1 MIFSRIFLL
10 LGLCAAAAIAAPA
23 ASSSSPQC
31 IDESGKAV
39 DWYIVYKFPYLSHLH
54 QKLFGGYRYAVLT
67 SAANDGWHLSAN
79 NITDHQNSIFAKT
92 LAPVYGSSSK
102 LSTVFYNDQPPG
114 PESVPSSYAHSK
126 GVVFNYVASGGR
138 YGQVALCISLASAE
152 LEKVISHN
160 FLVSQPYVYHSH
172 VASSDSSPLGKA
184 VKKLAAKEWTST
196 KSFSQTNL
204 TSLAGRAF
212 TSFYK
217 SPGDHVDLYAGIVA
231 PAFKAPLLVE
241 TWRKNPGTPLDSE
254 CSHPKT
260 KVENVHQIKLSFV
273 NSDETGHFEYT
284 DDHSKW
290 AISSN
295 GGGSDSHV
303 CIGDINRMQ
312 SQYKRGGGTTCLSVP
327 SVWKAFN
334 SFVGEVDKCH

>member
-1 MIFSRIFLL
+1 MFTFYLEPFVRANFLIL
-10 LGLCAAAAIAAPA
+10 K
-23 ASSSSPQC
+23 Q
-31 IDESGKAV
+31 
-39 DWYIVYKFPYLSHLH
+39 
-54 QKLFGGYRYAVLT
+54 
-67 SAANDGWHLSAN
+67 
-79 NITDHQNSIFAKT
+79 
-92 LAPVYGSSSK
+92 
-102 LSTVFYNDQPPG
+102 
-114 PESVPSSYAHSK
+114 
-126 GVVFNYVASGGR
+126 FNYVASGGR

-152 LEKVISHN
+152 LAKVISHN

-172 VASSDSSPLGKA
+172 VAASASSPFDQA
-184 VKKLAAKEWTST
+184 VKKLAAKEWTASH
-196 KSFSQTNL
+196 SFSQTNL
-204 TSLAGRAF
+204 TSLAGRTF

-241 TWRKNPGTPLDSE
+241 SWRKNPGSPLDSE

-273 NSDETGHFEYT
+273 NSEESGHFSYL

-290 AISSN
+290 AISSSGEN
-295 GGGSDSHV
+295 HV
-303 CIGDINRMQ
+303 CIGDINRMA
-312 SQYKRGGGTTCLSVP
+312 SQYKRGGGTTCLSLA